1 MARLVGPGSP
11 PIFDMLDGQKKCCCL
26 LKISTFM
33 TQIIG
38 SWYKNIDRGFFH
50 YVGESGSLESPACFM
65 IKFGLFPPTQ
75 IVNHGDEVH
84 IELVKSKKASQRAYA
99 KAKKERCSLV
109 AVARDLLANDMKSKT
124 DATEV
129 LLVALDQAKD
139 DLRQK
144 IFEARKA
151 RLPNSLRN
159 F

>member
-1 MARLVGPGSP
+1 MVKDNFLGGLTPFLGSFWQSRQFEIVVVKEIPRSDFSGKTKWHAWWDLVLLPSS
-11 PIFDMLDGQKKCCCL
+11 ICSMVKKKCCCL

-50 YVGESGSLESPACFM
+50 YVGESASLESPACFM

-99 KAKKERCSLV
+99 KAKNERCSLV
-109 AVARDLLANDMKSKT
+109 PSQLWT
-124 DATEV
+124 
-129 LLVALDQAKD
+129 
-139 DLRQK
+139 
-144 IFEARKA
+144 
-151 RLPNSLRN
+151 
-159 F
+159 